1 MKKITQ
7 EMIHIFKMTDFDWMG
22 YELTK
27 EANYF
32 TFHHIIKKEHGGK
45 EKINNGAILIGNSA
59 HNYLH
64 IIESRELDMYVYIN
78 KILKEINNQRYLPTK
93 EQLLKIYDC
102 LEKFERDHSGD
113 VNRNGD
119 PLIKER
125 YTKRIILK

>member
-45 EKINNGAILIGNSA
+45 EKINNGAVLIGNSA

-64 IIESRELDMYVYIN
+64 IIESRELDMYIYLN
-78 KILKEINNQRYLPTK
+78 KIFPVFYSFHIFCRKFFSENLVYRINYFIFAL
-93 EQLLKIYDC
+93 
-102 LEKFERDHSGD
+102 
-113 VNRNGD
+113 
-119 PLIKER
+119 
-125 YTKRIILK
+125 RIELTRLA

>member
-45 EKINNGAILIGNSA
+45 EKINNGAI
-59 HNYLH
+59 
-64 IIESRELDMYVYIN
+64 
-78 KILKEINNQRYLPTK
+78 
-93 EQLLKIYDC
+93 
-102 LEKFERDHSGD
+102 
-113 VNRNGD
+113 
-119 PLIKER
+119 
-125 YTKRIILK
+125 

>member
-45 EKINNGAILIGNSA
+45 EKINNGAILIDIKDGS
-59 HNYLH
+59 NYDLSL
-64 IIESRELDMYVYIN
+64 ISLD
-78 KILKEINNQRYLPTK
+78 E
-93 EQLLKIYDC
+93 
-102 LEKFERDHSGD
+102 
-113 VNRNGD
+113 
-119 PLIKER
+119 
-125 YTKRIILK
+125 